1 MSFCD
6 GDKEKDNSVQLVGV
20 NKKLSRK
27 KILTREFLVELYRG
41 RLGKKPMRVV
51 FFYFFEE
58 KQLIVFVLTY
68 EEEGSTGTGHLGGD
82 TDFFS
87 VAFYFL

>member
-1 MSFCD
+1 MSFFD

-51 FFYFFEE
+51 FFYLFE
-58 KQLIVFVLTY
+58 KK
-68 EEEGSTGTGHLGGD
+68 
-82 TDFFS
+82 
-87 VAFYFL
+87 